1 LLKKILIPFL
11 IIIFF
16 SSCTYKE
23 EKKLKISISNWI
35 GYTPLIYA
43 KEKKWLDDLNIK
55 ILQVSS
61 LTENLYLYEAG
72 NSDAFVGTQYEYNLA
87 KKSQNSLIPL
97 ILLNRSNGG
106 DMIMSNLTIEELKNS
121 SKLDV
126 YLEIDSVNSILLED
140 FLVTNNLKNLKIN
153 YINKDQQYISTLKK
167 KNLKEPTLIVTYS
180 PYYKVLEENGINI
193 IASTADK
200 LRLLIVDA
208 LFVSKE
214 VYTENEK
221 KFQKL
226 KILIDKAIENLQ
238 ENPKEYFETVKTHN
252 LNMTYDEFLS
262 TVEKI
267 VWINK
272 KIEQVYIDKLNYQNF
287 PVRDILK

>member
-1 LLKKILIPFL
+1 MLKKILIPFL

-193 IASTADK
+193 IASTSDK

>member
-1 LLKKILIPFL
+1 MLKKILIPFL